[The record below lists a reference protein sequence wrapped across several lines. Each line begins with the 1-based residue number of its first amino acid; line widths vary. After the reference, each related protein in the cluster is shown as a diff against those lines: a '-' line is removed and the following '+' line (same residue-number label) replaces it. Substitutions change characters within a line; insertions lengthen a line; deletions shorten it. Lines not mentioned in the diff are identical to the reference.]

1 MAYNIL
7 ELLIHETQPSNF
19 ISLRMMDLH
28 QMPLQNYRHFRCS
41 RVASKRHLHPT
52 TMVLC
57 TIVVCCIK
65 FNKYRTVFASTFL
78 LGAYAKPTR
87 PNKCAIKLE
96 TI

>member
-52 TMVLC
+52 TMVLQSLSVALNLINIAQFLHRHFC
-57 TIVVCCIK
+57 L
-65 FNKYRTVFASTFL
+65 ASRQTHK
-78 LGAYAKPTR
+78 AQ
-87 PNKCAIKLE
+87 
-96 TI
+96 